1 MGGAM
6 ATEINLTS
14 SATASQDFTNSGGT
28 FTAVFSTNVQTVG
41 AGTGLIDPFERVDA
55 TPTEQGYN
63 TDFSATQVLNNDG
76 KGGSNFVHSL
86 LLGDVPIQIINGV
99 AYYRFELDINQD
111 NSNPFLSLDALQ
123 IWTAPSPSLSN
134 YDPGATPQAGT
145 GAFPAGDSATLVY
158 NLDTGSGGDKFIGL
172 NGNLT
177 PGSGNTID
185 MSFLVPVSA
194 FGSINPNRFVY
205 LYSAFGFQGSS
216 WQANDG
222 FEEWVTRPGTVI
234 SGHKFDDLNAD
245 HTREANEPF
254 LAGWT
259 VFMDLNGNNHLDA
272 GEPTQITDSNGA
284 YTFFVQ
290 PGTYTIGEVTQA
302 GWVQS
307 APIPIPPGEFVVT
320 ITAGQTSGNNDFGNF
335 QQATKSGEKFDD
347 LNANGVMDAGEPGLA
362 GFTILAFADSNGNG
376 LLDQGEYTAGAAATS
391 VTDGS
396 GNYSL
401 NLNPGKYI
409 VVEET
414 KAGWF
419 ESSPSVD
426 IVTATNTNLAQGG
439 FAITLTAGQSEGG
452 NNFGNFQ
459 QATKSGEKFDDLNA
473 NGVKDAGEPGLSGW
487 TILAFADSNG
497 NGVVD
502 PGETVAASTTT
513 NGSGNYSLTLKPGQ
527 YVVEEVSQAGWT
539 QSFPNGGTY
548 AVSLS
553 SGATDTNND
562 FGNFQQATKSGEK
575 FNDLNANGVKDAGE
589 PGLSG
594 WTILAFADSNGN
606 GVVDP
611 GETVAAST
619 TTNGSGNY
627 SLTLKPGQYVVEEVS
642 QAGWTQSFP
651 NGGTYAVSLSSG
663 ATDTNNDFG
672 NFQQAAKS
680 GEKFDDL
687 NANGVKDPGEPGL
700 SGWTILAF
708 ADTNGNG
715 NYSLTLKPGQYVVE
729 EVSQAGWTQSFPNG
743 GTYAVSLSSGATDTN
758 NDFGNFQQ
766 AVKSGEKFD
775 DLNANGVKDP
785 GEPGLSGWT
794 ILAFADSNGNG
805 VVDPGETVA
814 ASTTTNGSGNYS
826 LTLKP
831 GQYVVEEVSQAGW
844 TQSFP
849 NGGTYAV
856 SLSSGATDTNND
868 FGNFQQAAKSGEK
881 FDDLNANG
889 VKDPGEPGLSGWTI
903 LAFADTNGNGNY
915 SLTLKPG
922 QYVVEEVSQAGW
934 TQSFPNGGT
943 YAVSLSSGATDTNND
958 FGNFQ
963 QAVKSGEKFDDL
975 NANGVKDPGEPGL
988 SGWTILAFADSN
1000 GNGVVDPGETVAAST
1015 TTNGSGNYS
1024 LTLKPGQYV
1033 VEEVSQAGWTQSF
1046 PNGGTYAVSLSSGAT
1061 DTNNDF
1067 GNFQQAAKSGEKF
1080 DDLNANGVKDPGEP
1094 GLSGWTILAFAD
1106 TNGNGNYS
1114 LTLKPGQYVVEEV
1127 SQAGWTQSFP
1137 NGGTYA
1143 VSLSSGATDTNND
1156 FGNFQQ
1162 AVKSGEKFDDLNAN
1176 GVKDPG
1182 EPGLSGWTILAF
1194 ADSNGNGVVDP
1205 GETVAASTTTNG
1217 SGNYSLTLK
1226 PGQYVVEE
1234 VSQAGWTQSFPNGGT
1249 YAVSLSSGATDTNND
1264 FGNFQQAAKSGEK
1277 FDDLNANG
1285 VKDPGEPGLS
1295 GWTIL
1300 AFADTNGNGN
1310 YSLTLKPGQYV
1321 VEEVSQAGWT
1331 QSFPNGGTYAV
1342 SLSSGATDTNNDF
1355 GNFQQAVK
1363 SGEKFDDLNA
1373 NGVKDPGEPG
1383 LSGWTILAFADS
1395 NGNGVVDPGETVA
1408 ASTTTNG
1415 SGNYSLT
1422 LKPGQYVVEE
1432 VSQAGWTQSFPN
1444 GGTYAVSLSSGATD
1458 TNNDF
1463 GNFQQAAKSGEK
1475 FDDLNAN
1482 GVKDPGEPGLSGWTI
1497 LAFADTNGNGN
1508 YSLTLKP
1515 GQYVVEEVS
1524 QAGWTQSFPNGGTYA
1539 VSLSSGAT
1547 DTNNDFGNFQQA
1559 VKSGEKFDD
1568 LNANGVKDP
1577 GEPGLSG
1584 WTILAFA
1591 DSNGNGVVDPGETVA
1606 ASTTTNGSGNYSLT
1620 LKPGQYVVEEVSQA
1634 GWTQSFPNGGT
1645 YAVSLSSGATDTNND
1660 FGNFQQATKSGEKFD
1675 DLNANGVKDAGEP
1688 GLSGWTIQA
1697 FADSNGNGVVDPGE
1711 TVAAS
1716 TTTNGSGNYSLTLKP
1731 GQYVVEEVSQAGW
1744 TQSFPNGG
1752 TYAVSLSSGATDTN
1766 NDFGNFQQAAKSGE
1780 KFDDLNA
1787 NGVKDPGEPGLSGW
1801 TILAFADTNGNGNYS
1816 LTLKPGQYV
1825 VEEVSQ
1831 AGWTQSFPNG
1841 GTYAVSLSSGATD
1854 TNNDFGNFQQAVK
1867 SGEKFDDLNAN
1878 GVKDPGEPGLSG
1890 WTILAFADSNGNGV
1904 V

>member
-672 NFQQAAKS
+672 NFQQA
-680 GEKFDDL
+680 
-687 NANGVKDPGEPGL
+687 
-700 SGWTILAF
+700 
-708 ADTNGNG
+708 
-715 NYSLTLKPGQYVVE
+715 
-729 EVSQAGWTQSFPNG
+729 
-743 GTYAVSLSSGATDTN
+743 
-758 NDFGNFQQ
+758 
-766 AVKSGEKFD
+766 VKSGEKFD

-814 ASTTTNGSGNYS
+814 
-826 LTLKP
+826 
-831 GQYVVEEVSQAGW
+831 
-844 TQSFP
+844 
-849 NGGTYAV
+849 
-856 SLSSGATDTNND
+856 
-868 FGNFQQAAKSGEK
+868 
-881 FDDLNANG
+881 
-889 VKDPGEPGLSGWTI
+889 
-903 LAFADTNGNGNY
+903 
-915 SLTLKPG
+915 
-922 QYVVEEVSQAGW
+922 
-934 TQSFPNGGT
+934 
-943 YAVSLSSGATDTNND
+943 
-958 FGNFQ
+958 
-963 QAVKSGEKFDDL
+963 
-975 NANGVKDPGEPGL
+975 
-988 SGWTILAFADSN
+988 
-1000 GNGVVDPGETVAAST
+1000 
-1015 TTNGSGNYS
+1015 
-1024 LTLKPGQYV
+1024 
-1033 VEEVSQAGWTQSF
+1033 
-1046 PNGGTYAVSLSSGAT
+1046 
-1061 DTNNDF
+1061 
-1067 GNFQQAAKSGEKF
+1067 
-1080 DDLNANGVKDPGEP
+1080 
-1094 GLSGWTILAFAD
+1094 
-1106 TNGNGNYS
+1106 
-1114 LTLKPGQYVVEEV
+1114 
-1127 SQAGWTQSFP
+1127 
-1137 NGGTYA
+1137 
-1143 VSLSSGATDTNND
+1143 
-1156 FGNFQQ
+1156 
-1162 AVKSGEKFDDLNAN
+1162 
-1176 GVKDPG
+1176 
-1182 EPGLSGWTILAF
+1182 
-1194 ADSNGNGVVDP
+1194 
-1205 GETVAASTTTNG
+1205 
-1217 SGNYSLTLK
+1217 
-1226 PGQYVVEE
+1226 
-1234 VSQAGWTQSFPNGGT
+1234 
-1249 YAVSLSSGATDTNND
+1249 
-1264 FGNFQQAAKSGEK
+1264 
-1277 FDDLNANG
+1277 
-1285 VKDPGEPGLS
+1285 
-1295 GWTIL
+1295 
-1300 AFADTNGNGN
+1300 
-1310 YSLTLKPGQYV
+1310 
-1321 VEEVSQAGWT
+1321 
-1331 QSFPNGGTYAV
+1331 
-1342 SLSSGATDTNNDF
+1342 
-1355 GNFQQAVK
+1355 
-1363 SGEKFDDLNA
+1363 
-1373 NGVKDPGEPG
+1373 
-1383 LSGWTILAFADS
+1383 
-1395 NGNGVVDPGETVA
+1395 
-1408 ASTTTNG
+1408 
-1415 SGNYSLT
+1415 
-1422 LKPGQYVVEE
+1422 
-1432 VSQAGWTQSFPN
+1432 
-1444 GGTYAVSLSSGATD
+1444 
-1458 TNNDF
+1458 
-1463 GNFQQAAKSGEK
+1463 
-1475 FDDLNAN
+1475 
-1482 GVKDPGEPGLSGWTI
+1482 
-1497 LAFADTNGNGN
+1497 
-1508 YSLTLKP
+1508 
-1515 GQYVVEEVS
+1515 
-1524 QAGWTQSFPNGGTYA
+1524 
-1539 VSLSSGAT
+1539 
-1547 DTNNDFGNFQQA
+1547 
-1559 VKSGEKFDD
+1559 
-1568 LNANGVKDP
+1568 
-1577 GEPGLSG
+1577 
-1584 WTILAFA
+1584 
-1591 DSNGNGVVDPGETVA
+1591 
-1606 ASTTTNGSGNYSLT
+1606 
-1620 LKPGQYVVEEVSQA
+1620 
-1634 GWTQSFPNGGT
+1634 
-1645 YAVSLSSGATDTNND
+1645 
-1660 FGNFQQATKSGEKFD
+1660 
-1675 DLNANGVKDAGEP
+1675 
-1688 GLSGWTIQA
+1688 
-1697 FADSNGNGVVDPGE
+1697 
-1711 TVAAS
+1711 
-1716 TTTNGSGNYSLTLKP
+1716 
-1731 GQYVVEEVSQAGW
+1731 
-1744 TQSFPNGG
+1744 
-1752 TYAVSLSSGATDTN
+1752 
-1766 NDFGNFQQAAKSGE
+1766 
-1780 KFDDLNA
+1780 
-1787 NGVKDPGEPGLSGW
+1787 
-1801 TILAFADTNGNGNYS
+1801 
-1816 LTLKPGQYV
+1816 
-1825 VEEVSQ
+1825 
-1831 AGWTQSFPNG
+1831 
-1841 GTYAVSLSSGATD
+1841 
-1854 TNNDFGNFQQAVK
+1854 
-1867 SGEKFDDLNAN
+1867 
-1878 GVKDPGEPGLSG
+1878 
-1890 WTILAFADSNGNGV
+1890 
-1904 V
+1904 